1 MNDFRTQAVLHQ
13 QLATKLEEAAAIED
27 QIGTAAVATAPKAK
41 AKAAPAK
48 SGAKRGRPKGSKN
61 TVKAPAAKAPKTTK
75 TTKTGQGR
83 RNGTKSMKDM
93 VVAALTGK
101 KEGLVL
107 PEIVTSIL
115 ASGYET
121 KAKSP
126 VDVVYQAVYKLMKD
140 DNVADDQKV
149 VKEGKCYKLAKAA

>member
-1 MNDFRTQAVLHQ
+1 
-13 QLATKLEEAAAIED
+13 
-27 QIGTAAVATAPKAK
+27 
-41 AKAAPAK
+41 
-48 SGAKRGRPKGSKN
+48 
-61 TVKAPAAKAPKTTK
+61 
-75 TTKTGQGR
+75 
-83 RNGTKSMKDM
+83 M

-140 DNVADDQKV
+140 DNVSAEQKV
-149 VKEGKCYKLAKAA
+149 IKEGKCYKLAKAA